1 MSYFD
6 SPGNHIFH
14 CLFTFLAHE
23 EHHSELHSKH
33 YHLIGADLRQHNE
46 LWDKLQRA
54 ELDPRLPT
62 IVLAECVLVYID
74 IQRGDDLLSSIT
86 KQFENCV
93 FINYE
98 QVNMTDKFSSVMQS
112 SLHERGI
119 HLPGLA
125 VCESLETQKERFLRN
140 GFVQTGA
147 WTMQELYSKHFNQ
160 ADIMRIE
167 SLELLDE
174 RELLSQ
180 LLEHYCI
187 VMAVKATSE
196 SLYNLLQ

>member
-1 MSYFD
+1 M
-6 SPGNHIFH
+6 
-14 CLFTFLAHE
+14 
-23 EHHSELHSKH
+23 
-33 YHLIGADLRQHNE
+33 RQHNE
-46 LWDKLQRA
+46 LWEKLKHA
-54 ELDPRLPT
+54 DLDPTLPT

-74 IQRGDDLLSSIT
+74 LQHGDDLLSSIA

-140 GFVQTGA
+140 GFMRAEA
-147 WTMQELYSKHFNQ
+147 WTMQELYSKHFNHE
-160 ADIMRIE
+160 DIARIE

-187 VMAVKATSE
+187 VISVKATSE
-196 SLYNLLQ
+196 SLYSLLQ